1 RNGIAMVAKYG
12 FAGPEDWTQL
22 DTSLNLNPADT
33 MWVLRIPVCLNAT
46 CSVSM
51 NVFATHWYASGTTE
65 IQSYDRQASQTVAFL
80 QRAGGSAPH
89 LLIGDLNVRD
99 GSAIVCAEPPTNI
112 GLQRLRDAGY
122 ADAWPL
128 LHGSAEGFTGMINRA
143 GCGSPVGYAYKRPDY
158 TWSPATYQ
166 PVSIVR
172 FGVVTAGDE
181 APSDHYG
188 LIAEFPL
195 PTTDPNP
202 PTVTLL
208 SPSEGQTFSGG
219 SLTISASA
227 SDDIGVSRVDI
238 LEDNVLTASLSAAP
252 YQKNSNLASV
262 DGNHIIYVRAYD
274 AGGNAA
280 SDLRHISV
288 STDSSGPGVVS
299 PTGEIVLY
307 AKNATLV
314 AGNWTRVADAQAAG
328 GTRLWNPDAGV
339 PKLTTALASP
349 ANYFE
354 LRFNAEA
361 GKPYRMWIRGRA
373 DRDSYTNDSVYA
385 QFSGTVTSTSA
396 PIYRIGTTDATW
408 LGIEDGS
415 NAGLSG
421 WGWNDNGY
429 GVLGPL
435 LYFATSGPQ
444 TVRIQQREDGISIDQ
459 IVFSPQLYLTTA
471 PGATKQDSVKLPL
484 TSPASASAPPPTAV
498 W

>member
-1 RNGIAMVAKYG
+1 M
-12 FAGPEDWTQL
+12 
-22 DTSLNLNPADT
+22 
-33 MWVLRIPVCLNAT
+33 
-46 CSVSM
+46 
-51 NVFATHWYASGTTE
+51 
-65 IQSYDRQASQTVAFL
+65 
-80 QRAGGSAPH
+80 
-89 LLIGDLNVRD
+89 
-99 GSAIVCAEPPTNI
+99 
-112 GLQRLRDAGY
+112 
-122 ADAWPL
+122 
-128 LHGSAEGFTGMINRA
+128 
-143 GCGSPVGYAYKRPDY
+143 
-158 TWSPATYQ
+158 
-166 PVSIVR
+166 
-172 FGVVTAGDE
+172 
-181 APSDHYG
+181 
-188 LIAEFPL
+188 
-195 PTTDPNP
+195 
-202 PTVTLL
+202 
-208 SPSEGQTFSGG
+208 
-219 SLTISASA
+219 
-227 SDDIGVSRVDI
+227 
-238 LEDNVLTASLSAAP
+238 
-252 YQKNSNLASV
+252 
-262 DGNHIIYVRAYD
+262 
-274 AGGNAA
+274 
-280 SDLRHISV
+280 
-288 STDSSGPGVVS
+288 
-299 PTGEIVLY
+299 LY

-471 PGATKQDSVKLPL
+471 PGATKQDSVILPL
-484 TSPASASAPPPTAV
+484 TSTASASAPPPTAV